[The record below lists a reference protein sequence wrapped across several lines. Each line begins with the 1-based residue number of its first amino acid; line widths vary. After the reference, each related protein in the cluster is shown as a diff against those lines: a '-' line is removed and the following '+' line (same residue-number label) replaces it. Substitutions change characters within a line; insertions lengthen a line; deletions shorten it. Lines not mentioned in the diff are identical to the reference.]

1 MLAVLV
7 AVDMAWVLLAVQARR
22 FLRSA
27 RAMRTAN
34 RTGAGMMAGAAAA
47 IAAR

>member
-7 AVDMAWVLLAVQARR
+7 TVDMGWVVLAAQARR

-27 RAMRTAN
+27 RAMRAAN
-34 RTGAGMMAGAAAA
+34 RTSAGVMAGAAAA